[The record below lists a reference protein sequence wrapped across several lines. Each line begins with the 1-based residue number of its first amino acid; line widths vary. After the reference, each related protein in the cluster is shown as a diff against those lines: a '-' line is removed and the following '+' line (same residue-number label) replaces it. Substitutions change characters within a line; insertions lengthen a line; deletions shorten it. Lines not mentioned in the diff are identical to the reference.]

1 MLAIN
6 NCIEKVDYMV
16 RLLWK
21 QKITYRQ
28 RSSLRSKQW
37 WKEFSNHS
45 RMDVKE
51 GRTKWHCFLK
61 ASFGYPGLM
70 KHQYMSY
77 RSSTHPS
84 ASPT

>member
-1 MLAIN
+1 
-6 NCIEKVDYMV
+6 
-16 RLLWK
+16 
-21 QKITYRQ
+21 
-28 RSSLRSKQW
+28 
-37 WKEFSNHS
+37 
-45 RMDVKE
+45 MDVKE

-61 ASFGYPGLM
+61 ASFGYPIKGLM